1 MSQVIVGD
9 YIEHWENGIGKI
21 IDVNESIIVNFRKGS
36 KDVTFP
42 IEQAISLKKLNPDG
56 FYVKLYENKE
66 YIEDLIQQGSTEL
79 IKLLIMDVEIG
90 NKRTIDISRIKTLLV
105 IGSQSVRGWRKDF
118 GLIKKSDWS
127 KWWQKLNKK
136 LSNDPWFD
144 TSLKPFISLREQPI
158 STFQNIYN
166 QFVTENIIA
175 KKLRVAEK
183 LIDVCDI
190 DKDRDTLQI
199 IQDYIVGIIITS
211 SDEEIIH
218 IATYNAI
225 QLAKKGVTLKPFDAI
240 AYELSFKAL
249 TKSALPY
256 SHLALVYKFLSA
268 LPIRNIN
275 DQILIYISIDNKMR
289 KVIAANLKKNKEL
302 KRLMGR
308 TETEQPLTEIHI
320 DALNNLSLEKEQEI
334 ISGLIDSQ
342 KVFGNQA
349 ISKLILDILLVRDID
364 ITVRE
369 IFTRFVLKHN
379 MTNLIYGYF
388 NKIRTIHKNED
399 IPFISEFLKLLGN
412 ENADI
417 VYKQILLT
425 VKSLSERPNVFL
437 AALRSISTESSGY
450 LNNNQNQSL
459 LSHVNDILS
468 NSKIS
473 INSDLR
479 LEIIRIMTNTQISGE
494 VKISYDNQELNNI
507 VRMKLIKSDK
517 RLNALSLLINQGLKD
532 DCINLARD
540 IITGIIEDDF
550 IILENIIKAFP
561 DEKLTKQLFSS
572 ILKEISISQEKLIIC
587 FQKIIFNTNMLGVFS
602 DLILTDKNDDWF
614 KVNSEKIN
622 YLLNDQNISRSII
635 HIGLREYFL
644 KDNCSQS
651 ITKRLSIICSKY
663 SSLFLEEMRD
673 IYFKT
678 QEESKSLTYKIKEDF
693 IGQINRM
700 VNEHESQ
707 RIDAIN
713 RTSQRYEEYLKR
725 IIPHL
730 DELEMINDKIKTG
743 SALKNKS
750 TIESELLNKLTII
763 KQDIE
768 GILKILGIIVRD

>member
-1 MSQVIVGD
+1 M
-9 YIEHWENGIGKI
+9 
-21 IDVNESIIVNFRKGS
+21 
-36 KDVTFP
+36 
-42 IEQAISLKKLNPDG
+42 
-56 FYVKLYENKE
+56 
-66 YIEDLIQQGSTEL
+66 
-79 IKLLIMDVEIG
+79 
-90 NKRTIDISRIKTLLV
+90 
-105 IGSQSVRGWRKDF
+105 
-118 GLIKKSDWS
+118 
-127 KWWQKLNKK
+127 
-136 LSNDPWFD
+136 
-144 TSLKPFISLREQPI
+144 
-158 STFQNIYN
+158 
-166 QFVTENIIA
+166 
-175 KKLRVAEK
+175 
-183 LIDVCDI
+183 
-190 DKDRDTLQI
+190 
-199 IQDYIVGIIITS
+199 
-211 SDEEIIH
+211 
-218 IATYNAI
+218 
-225 QLAKKGVTLKPFDAI
+225 
-240 AYELSFKAL
+240 
-249 TKSALPY
+249 
-256 SHLALVYKFLSA
+256 
-268 LPIRNIN
+268 
-275 DQILIYISIDNKMR
+275 
-289 KVIAANLKKNKEL
+289 
-302 KRLMGR
+302 
-308 TETEQPLTEIHI
+308 
-320 DALNNLSLEKEQEI
+320 
-334 ISGLIDSQ
+334 
-342 KVFGNQA
+342 
-349 ISKLILDILLVRDID
+349 
-364 ITVRE
+364 
-369 IFTRFVLKHN
+369 
-379 MTNLIYGYF
+379 YF
-388 NKIRTIHKNED
+388 WLH
-399 IPFISEFLKLLGN
+399 
-412 ENADI
+412 
-417 VYKQILLT
+417 
-425 VKSLSERPNVFL
+425 
-437 AALRSISTESSGY
+437 LRSISTESSGY